1 MSVGLRMGM
10 SLVLLL
16 SRPTEG
22 LADSGMARWFSCGIG
37 FWRPC
42 EPTPEPL
49 QRVPPMQ
56 SPTPETEPIAPEAL
70 RNWGTPV
77 VGPSGALS
85 YQLPP
90 RPLLDLFQEPT
101 DANARMYL
109 TWLSKKT
116 QHREAAFAAI
126 RRMAVETGYSV
137 GQRPMGQVDGSVP
150 AEILAGMN
158 PTNLGSGLPPQAE
171 GWHAP
176 AVASLQPPPQAVE
189 NTPVVTSFP
198 PSPSVPTRGSR
209 PSPVLGSQMRVLY
222 FFAPHCPY
230 CAQETPLLNELL
242 RGRTDVIGIAMDTT
256 REALVAYLRTAHL
269 SFPVT
274 LDQGESQAFG
284 ITGYPAVVVR
294 EETGAARKLTGLA
307 TKEQLQLVL
316 KGVVP

>member
-1 MSVGLRMGM
+1 MTRCWRVPIS
-10 SLVLLL
+10 LLL
-16 SRPTEG
+16 ICVSPAHAVAE
-22 LADSGMARWFSCGIG
+22 AGMARWFSCGIG

-42 EPTPEPL
+42 VPAPEPPQQL
-49 QRVPPMQ
+49 PPAR

-109 TWLSKKT
+109 TWLSEKT

-126 RRMAVETGYSV
+126 KRMATETGYSV
-137 GQRPMGQVDGSVP
+137 GQRPMGNVDGSVP
-150 AEILAGMN
+150 PELLAGKI
-158 PTNLGSGLPPQAE
+158 PADLGSDLPPQAE
-171 GWHAP
+171 GWQAP
-176 AVASLQPPPQAVE
+176 AVASLQHPPQAVE
-189 NTPVVTSFP
+189 NTPVVTSSP
-198 PSPSVPTRGSR
+198 PPLSVPTLGSR
-209 PSPVLGSQMRVLY
+209 PSPVLGSQIRVLY

-230 CAQETPLLNELL
+230 CAKETPLLNELL
-242 RGRTDVIGIAMDTT
+242 RGRTDVVGIAMDTT
-256 REALVAYLRTAHL
+256 REALLAYLRSARLT
-269 SFPVT
+269 FPVT
-274 LDQGESQAFG
+274 LDHGESRAFG

-294 EETGAARKLTGLA
+294 EESGAARKLTGLA
-307 TKEQLQLVL
+307 TKEQLQQVL

>member
-1 MSVGLRMGM
+1 MSVGLLTGM

-42 EPTPEPL
+42 VPGPEPP
-49 QRVPPMQ
+49 QHVPPAR

-109 TWLSKKT
+109 TWLSEKT

-126 RRMAVETGYSV
+126 KRMATETGYSV
-137 GQRPMGQVDGSVP
+137 GQRPMGHVDGSVP
-150 AEILAGMN
+150 PELLAGTS
-158 PTNLGSGLPPQAE
+158 PADLGSGLPPPAS
-171 GWHAP
+171 GWQAP
-176 AVASLQPPPQAVE
+176 AVAFPQRPPLAVE
-189 NTPVVTSFP
+189 STSTATSSK
-198 PSPSVPTRGSR
+198 PSLSVPTAGSR
-209 PSPVLGSQMRVLY
+209 SSPVFGPQTRVLY

-230 CAQETPLLNELL
+230 CAKETPLLNELL
-242 RGRTDVIGIAMDTT
+242 RGRTDVVGIAMDTT
-256 REALVAYLRTAHL
+256 REALVAYLRTARL
-269 SFPVT
+269 TFPVT
-274 LDQGESQAFG
+274 LDHGESQAFG

-307 TKEQLQLVL
+307 TKEQLQQVL